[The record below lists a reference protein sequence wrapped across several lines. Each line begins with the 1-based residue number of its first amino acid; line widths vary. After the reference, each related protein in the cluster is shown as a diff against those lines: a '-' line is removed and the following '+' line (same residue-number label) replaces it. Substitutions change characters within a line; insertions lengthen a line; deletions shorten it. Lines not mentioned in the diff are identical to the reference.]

1 MTDAQ
6 RKTIN
11 KIAAICENQLANLG
25 IDAIVAS
32 AHPVD
37 LTQIEWRLLHCAQD
51 LLWVHNVWL
60 AEGDA

>member
-25 IDAIVAS
+25 IDINRQVTRSQHPTGS
-32 AHPVD
+32 A
-37 LTQIEWRLLHCAQD
+37 A
-51 LLWVHNVWL
+51 
-60 AEGDA
+60 